1 MKLVRWG
8 DAGAENPGLVD
19 GDGEIRDLSGVVDD
33 ISPQTV
39 TPEVLAKIRTASAA
53 DLPKAPPGVRLGSCI
68 AQIPNFHAIGLNYY
82 DHAEE
87 TGMEA
92 PAEPVLFSKATTC
105 LSGPYDDVV
114 IPRGSE
120 KADWEVEL
128 GFVVGT
134 PAYHVSE
141 ADALDHVAGYCIVN
155 DVSERGF
162 QLGGT
167 GQWVKGKSCP
177 TFGPTGPWL
186 VTTDEVADPQALGI
200 WLELNGK
207 RMQNGSTAD
216 MIFSVRH
223 IVSYMSRHMLLVPGD
238 LVCTGTPAGVGFG
251 MKPPVLLQPGDEMR
265 LGIDG
270 LGEQHQ
276 KVVAY
281 DA

>member
-1 MKLVRWG
+1 
-8 DAGAENPGLVD
+8 
-19 GDGEIRDLSGVVDD
+19 
-33 ISPQTV
+33 
-39 TPEVLAKIRTASAA
+39 
-53 DLPKAPPGVRLGSCI
+53 
-68 AQIPNFHAIGLNYY
+68 
-82 DHAEE
+82 
-87 TGMEA
+87 
-92 PAEPVLFSKATTC
+92 
-105 LSGPYDDVV
+105 
-114 IPRGSE
+114 
-120 KADWEVEL
+120 
-128 GFVVGT
+128 
-134 PAYHVSE
+134 
-141 ADALDHVAGYCIVN
+141 
-155 DVSERGF
+155 
-162 QLGGT
+162 
-167 GQWVKGKSCP
+167 VKGKSCP